1 MFSFLAYLGFLSSLN
16 YTAIIRRVKCFFKRR
31 DRQDESEGNRWWE
44 TRAMPEVY
52 KIPLCTWFRSFP
64 LSGLRNAPTGPN
76 SVSGHG
82 DKEQQSE
89 ALMEALRGPVSGSS
103 RLRVTASRSLRS
115 PRVPP
120 RLLAGR
126 VLQGSHCLQTLPKQ
140 VISILDFF
148 FFTFFL
154 IFLAGLK
161 LLCIF
166 FGGCTACSFLVSLPL
181 PAGVTPWC
189 GF

>member
-148 FFTFFL
+148 FFLHF
-154 IFLAGLK
+154 
-161 LLCIF
+161 
-166 FGGCTACSFLVSLPL
+166 S
-181 PAGVTPWC
+181 
-189 GF
+189 